1 MPLQPELWLLS
12 EPTGSSKC
20 IIINL
25 IIVGSDVEE
34 KWLIFAVPFYRGDDR
49 IIRASRHYERAG
61 QILTRLSVATA
72 RQFISGTPCELPA
85 IGQRITVTAPIRVDF
100 SGAWSDTPPQAYEW
114 GGAVITVALTINKEV
129 TNDNQLYSFQVTVLF
144 IPQYPI
150 KVIVERIAE

>member
-1 MPLQPELWLLS
+1 MICW
-12 EPTGSSKC
+12 
-20 IIINL
+20 
-25 IIVGSDVEE
+25 
-34 KWLIFAVPFYRGDDR
+34 FAVSVYRGDDR

-72 RQFISGTPCELPA
+72 RQFILGTPYELPA

-129 TNDNQLYSFQVTVLF
+129 YPLKFTNSLRETVLF
-144 IPQYPI
+144 ILHSVSNQSCCRANSRVSRRLLYLLHVYMYHN
-150 KVIVERIAE
+150 KSA

>member
-1 MPLQPELWLLS
+1 MY
-12 EPTGSSKC
+12 TV
-20 IIINL
+20 INL
-25 IIVGSDVEE
+25 IIIGSDVEE
-34 KWLIFAVPFYRGDDR
+34 KWLICLFFLPFLFYRGDDR

-114 GGAVITVALTINKEV
+114 GGAVITVALTINKAV
-129 TNDNQLYSFQVTVLF
+129 TDNNY
-144 IPQYPI
+144 
-150 KVIVERIAE
+150 